1 MFAYLGSVSN
11 ASVNRRGG
19 DLISLKECER
29 RSGMPRMTVYW
40 TYVGAMR
47 RLSLELTWTEEF
59 WNDPYFEQIIC
70 DELCLLVAKNIAEGI
85 QMPKLPH
92 TYKRRAFKVASHVSA
107 KPLLPSGRP
116 RGGKNEGQSEEEANR
131 RECQDA

>member
-1 MFAYLGSVSN
+1 
-11 ASVNRRGG
+11 
-19 DLISLKECER
+19 
-29 RSGMPRMTVYW
+29 MTVYW

-47 RLSLELTWTEEF
+47 RLALELTGSEEF

-70 DELCLLVAKNIAEGI
+70 DELCLLIAKNNAEGI

-92 TYKRRAFKVASHVSA
+92 TYKRRAFKSV
-107 KPLLPSGRP
+107 PSGRP
-116 RGGKNEGQSEEEANR
+116 RGDKNEGKSEEGKEEANR